1 MPGAVASLGILWERN
16 AVIWKPL
23 ALPGKHLP
31 DAAATARPGVV
42 DFAKQHAVYLLHRDR
57 EIIYVGQTVELG
69 PRLREHTKS
78 PHLHNRWNRFSW
90 FGFREVIHKAAEP
103 GCLGEAILPNG
114 FGVSELTKTV
124 EGILIAALEPRNNGM
139 AGVGFNDLAYGQP

>member
-1 MPGAVASLGILWERN
+1 MPPAVTSLGVLWERD
-16 AVIWKPL
+16 AVTWDPL

-31 DAAATARPGVV
+31 DAAAAAKPGVV
-42 DFAKQHAVYLLHRDR
+42 DFARQRAVYLLHRDR

-90 FGFREVIHKAAEP
+90 FGFRKIIP
-103 GCLGEAILPNG
+103 GDAGLCSLGEATLPSD
-114 FGVSELTKTV
+114 FGVDEWMKTV

-139 AGVGFNDLAYGQP
+139 AGFGFNNLVYGQA

>member
-1 MPGAVASLGILWERN
+1 MPGAVTSLGILWERD
-16 AVIWKPL
+16 AVIWNPL

-31 DAAATARPGVV
+31 DAAATAKPGVV
-42 DFAKQHAVYLLHRDR
+42 DFAKQRAVYLLHRDR
-57 EIIYVGQTVELG
+57 EIIYVGQTGELG

-90 FGFREVIHKAAEP
+90 FGFREVIHQAGAP
-103 GCLGEAILPNG
+103 GYLGEAILPNG

-139 AGVGFNDLAYGQP
+139 SGVGFNDLVYGQA

>member
-1 MPGAVASLGILWERN
+1 M
-16 AVIWKPL
+16 

-31 DAAATARPGVV
+31 DAAAAAKPGVV
-42 DFAKQHAVYLLHRDR
+42 DFAKQCAVYLLHHDR

-90 FGFREVIHKAAEP
+90 FGFRKVIHRDMGP
-103 GCLGEAILPNG
+103 GCLGKPILPSD
-114 FGVSELTKTV
+114 FGIDEWMKTV

-139 AGVGFNDLAYGQP
+139 AGLGFNNLVYGQA